1 MNDSGAVPSVVLD
14 TNVLLDWLVFRDA
27 SVAHLARSIERGA
40 IRWII
45 TAPMAAEL
53 RSALTR
59 PELVRW
65 QPDTACVEAALERW
79 AVLLSAP
86 RLDPALHCPRCSDRS
101 DQMFIDLA
109 VGAAARWLVTRDRA
123 LLRLARTARPLA
135 VAIVPPQ
142 RWPAP

>member
-1 MNDSGAVPSVVLD
+1 MNDPGAVPSVVLD

-27 SVAHLARSIERGA
+27 SVARLATSIETGA

-45 TAPMAAEL
+45 TTPMAAEL

-65 QPDTACVEAALERW
+65 QPDSACVEAALAHW
-79 AVLLSAP
+79 AVWLPAP
-86 RLDPALHCPRCSDRS
+86 RLDPGLHCPRCSDRS

-109 VGAAARWLVTRDRA
+109 VSAAARWLVTRDRA
-123 LLRLARTARPLA
+123 LLRLARTTRPLA

>member
-1 MNDSGAVPSVVLD
+1 MNDSGAVPSIVLD
-14 TNVLLDWLVFRDA
+14 TNVVLDWLVFRDA
-27 SVAHLARSIERGA
+27 DVAHLARSIERGA

-45 TAPMAAEL
+45 AAPMAMEL

-65 QPDTACVEAALERW
+65 QPDIACVEAALARW
-79 AVLLSAP
+79 AVLLSVP
-86 RLDPALHCPRCSDRS
+86 RLDPGLHCPRCRDRS

-109 VGAAARWLVTRDRA
+109 VSAAAPWLVTRDRA

-135 VAIVPPQ
+135 LAIVAPQ
-142 RWPAP
+142 RWLAP

>member
-14 TNVLLDWLVFRDA
+14 TNVVLDWLVFRDA
-27 SVAHLARSIERGA
+27 GVAHLTRSIERGA

-53 RSALTR
+53 RSALSR

-65 QPDTACVEAALERW
+65 QPDRACVEAALEHW

-86 RLDPALHCPRCSDRS
+86 RLDPGLHYPRCSDRS

-135 VAIVPPQ
+135 VAIVAPQ